1 MNVRNTLQA
10 KWLIRSYAPFALDFC
25 PQRCKTRW
33 ISKITCLLRTETATN
48 LSCVNRQINLVYY
61 QLISNCCRPVL
72 TYWLTDWHHQ
82 WLTVWLLIMY
92 GILLQH
98 LFCYS
103 SCVQSI
109 IRFFY
114 MADMNPFLLLNKIMN
129 ILPQKYFKTVYQW
142 LSLTWRFASITS
154 WALQF
159 FEHRY
164 FTR

>member
-1 MNVRNTLQA
+1 MLTDFQNSFTGRLIGKFTRNSYLNIPPYLKWLCCYTTLWKMNVRNTLQA

-48 LSCVNRQINLVYY
+48 RSCVNRQINLVYY

-98 LFCYS
+98 LFFVIAVVYS
-103 SCVQSI
+103 
-109 IRFFY
+109 R
-114 MADMNPFLLLNKIMN
+114 
-129 ILPQKYFKTVYQW
+129 
-142 LSLTWRFASITS
+142 
-154 WALQF
+154 
-159 FEHRY
+159 
-164 FTR
+164 